1 MKRKNNLRFCG
12 EIAGSIVDV
21 AICQSVQSVCRLPIR
36 AAIFLCA
43 APRGDSFPESRC
55 VLPEGKM
62 PAVRWRPGG
71 GFFTAPSTVA
81 VFRFCLIHKNYGA
94 GSRYDLPGERH
105 TLNVQ
110 LLRQIVAGVEIGL
123 ETCLLSSDL
132 APYAAPAIFPG
143 SILLSVGIDH
153 TYGLLR
159 RQLKFC
165 PHKRSRLIYCYLCQR

>member
-1 MKRKNNLRFCG
+1 ML
-12 EIAGSIVDV
+12 
-21 AICQSVQSVCRLPIR
+21 QSVNQSNLSVASQYVLQFFFVPLF
-36 AAIFLCA
+36 AAIH
-43 APRGDSFPESRC
+43 FPKAGAYCLRVRC
-55 VLPEGKM
+55 PPSDG
-62 PAVRWRPGG
+62 VRG

-123 ETCLLSSDL
+123 RPRLVSSDV

-159 RQLKFC
+159 QQLKFC